1 VKVTRWR
8 SLTVQ
13 GICAAV
19 LLAGCGAIVVRSI
32 SSSSSSSSWP
42 HTVSLPMTQLS
53 GSGASGASGSVTA
66 SSAGAT
72 LKVVTGTPK
81 LTIGVAN
88 PGVTGSLVRVSTPS
102 GSPAAQLQVTD
113 GAGPGGSA
121 LVSVS
126 AKDAASITV
135 TLNASVGWRLELASG
150 TKQTIADLRHGRV
163 ASVAITAGSDV
174 LDLLLP
180 APHGS
185 VPIQLAAGASQ
196 FLLSVPHGS
205 AIRVTAAKGAG
216 EVSLEGS
223 KHVAVPD
230 GSVFTT
236 PGWAAGTA
244 GFDIDATAGAARLT
258 VTARA
263 S

>member
-1 VKVTRWR
+1 MVKVTRWR

-13 GICAAV
+13 GICAAI

-32 SSSSSSSSWP
+32 SSSSSSSSGP

-53 GSGASGASGSVTA
+53 GSAAGSA
-66 SSAGAT
+66 DSAGAT
-72 LKVVTGTPK
+72 LKIVTGTPK

-88 PGVTGSLVRVSTPS
+88 LGVSGSLVRVSTPD
-102 GSPAAQLQVTD
+102 GSAAAQLQETD

-126 AKDAASITV
+126 AKDAASVTV
-135 TLNASVGWRLELASG
+135 TLNAAVGWRLELASG
-150 TKQTIADLRHGRV
+150 TKQTVADMRHGRV

-185 VPIQLAAGASQ
+185 VPIRLAAGASQ

>member
-1 VKVTRWR
+1 MVKVTRWR

-13 GICAAV
+13 GICAAI

-32 SSSSSSSSWP
+32 SSSSSSSSGP

-53 GSGASGASGSVTA
+53 GSASAGSSDA
-66 SSAGAT
+66 AGAT
-72 LKVVTGTPK
+72 LKIVTGTPK

-88 PGVTGSLVRVSTPS
+88 LGVSGSLVRVSTPD
-102 GSPAAQLQVTD
+102 GSAAAQLQVTD

-126 AKDAASITV
+126 AKDAASVTV
-135 TLNASVGWRLELASG
+135 TLNAAVGWRLELASG
-150 TKQTIADLRHGRV
+150 TKQTVADMRHGRV

-174 LDLLLP
+174 LNLLLP

-185 VPIQLAAGASQ
+185 VPIRLAAGASQ

-223 KHVAVPD
+223 KHVAVPN

-236 PGWAAGTA
+236 PGWASGAA

-258 VTARA
+258 VMARA

>member
-1 VKVTRWR
+1 MNVTRWR

-13 GICAAV
+13 GICAAL

-32 SSSSSSSSWP
+32 SSSSSAPSGP
-42 HTVSLPMTQLS
+42 HTVSLPMTQLPGPGVS
-53 GSGASGASGSVTA
+53 AGSG
-66 SSAGAT
+66 GAT
-72 LKVVTGTPK
+72 LQVRTGTPK
-81 LTIGVAN
+81 LTIGMAN
-88 PGVTGSLVRVSTPS
+88 LGLTGSLVEVSTPG
-102 GSPAAQLQVTD
+102 GSPAAQLQVTG

-126 AKDAASITV
+126 AKDAASVTV
-135 TLNASVGWRLELASG
+135 TLNTAVGWRLELASG

-163 ASVAITAGSDV
+163 ASVAITAGSDL
-174 LDLLLP
+174 LDLLMP
-180 APHGS
+180 APRGS
-185 VPIQLAAGASQ
+185 VPIRLAAGASR

-205 AIRVTAAKGAG
+205 AVRVTAAKGAG
-216 EVSLEGS
+216 QVSLEGA

-263 S
+263 G

>member
-1 VKVTRWR
+1 
-8 SLTVQ
+8 
-13 GICAAV
+13 
-19 LLAGCGAIVVRSI
+19 
-32 SSSSSSSSWP
+32 
-42 HTVSLPMTQLS
+42 MTQLA
-53 GSGASGASGSVTA
+53 GSGASGVSGTA
-66 SSAGAT
+66 SAGSSRSAGAT
-72 LKVVTGTPK
+72 LRVLTGTPR
-81 LTIGVAN
+81 LTIGIAN
-88 PGVTGSLVRVSTPS
+88 LGVSGSLMRVSTPD
-102 GSPAAQLQVTD
+102 GSPAAQLRVTD

-135 TLNASVGWRLELASG
+135 TLNAAVGWRLELASG
-150 TKQTIADLRHGRV
+150 TKQTIADLRHG
-163 ASVAITAGSDV
+163 SVAGVSITAGSDV

-185 VPIQLAAGASQ
+185 VPIRLAAGASQ

-205 AIRVTAAKGAG
+205 PIRVTAAKGAG

-223 KHVAVPD
+223 KHVAVAD

-236 PGWAAGTA
+236 QGWAAGTA

-263 S
+263 G

>member
-1 VKVTRWR
+1 MVKVTRWR

-13 GICAAV
+13 GICAAI

-32 SSSSSSSSWP
+32 SSSSSSSSGP

-53 GSGASGASGSVTA
+53 GSAAGSA
-66 SSAGAT
+66 DSAGAT
-72 LKVVTGTPK
+72 LKIVTGTPK

-88 PGVTGSLVRVSTPS
+88 LGVSGSLVRVSTPD
-102 GSPAAQLQVTD
+102 GSAAAQLQVTD

-126 AKDAASITV
+126 AKDAASVTV
-135 TLNASVGWRLELASG
+135 TLNAAVGWRLELASG
-150 TKQTIADLRHGRV
+150 TKQTVADMRHGRV

-185 VPIQLAAGASQ
+185 VPIRLAAGASQ
-196 FLLSVPHGS
+196 FLLSVPRGS
-205 AIRVTAAKGAG
+205 AIRVTAVKGAG

-223 KHVAVPD
+223 KHVAVPN

-236 PGWAAGTA
+236 PGWASGAA

-258 VTARA
+258 VTART